1 MSLAY
6 SLIQYSDPNNKIYNI
21 TNVKLTT
28 AQFPNPNWR
37 PRECSTQAD
46 RLLLSR
52 CPSIVNCYAHCPQS
66 RQRLASTDFCVE
78 KSQNLNFR
86 AFKSIKI
93 SPCFPILS
101 VWLYETLSIPGLLR
115 FAGRSWTRI
124 AVAAPQISWY
134 DFFHSLQLDQF
145 ICNVRM
151 ALAYYNCLILIK
163 QYVYTLHVYMWCV
176 TERILHS
183 MSV

>member
-6 SLIQYSDPNNKIYNI
+6 SLIQYSNPNNKIYNI

-52 CPSIVNCYAHCPQS
+52 CPSIVNCYALCPQS

-86 AFKSIKI
+86 VFKSIKI

-101 VWLYETLSIPGLLR
+101 VWLWDFEY
-115 FAGRSWTRI
+115 SWF
-124 AVAAPQISWY
+124 VPLCWS
-134 DFFHSLQLDQF
+134 QLDKDRCGSTADQLIRFLSF
-145 ICNVRM
+145 I
-151 ALAYYNCLILIK
+151 AIGSIHL
-163 QYVYTLHVYMWCV
+163 
-176 TERILHS
+176 
-183 MSV
+183 